1 VSLTPLARRRA
12 RGTGCERRA
21 AGWRVPAVRLSRPC
35 SLNSSSAGNVPP
47 LAPSVRGA
55 PLASYGL
62 VAHFPSYSPV
72 VVVVVVA
79 HVFEQRLTRLAYVL
93 VRVCLRD
100 VCLPSACR
108 PRACLR
114 RPRRC
119 ASSSRRSCS
128 IGSSWARR
136 PSTMRCVTAALTSQ
150 RLCTSSTDSEARW
163 AHTWMRSSSWRLCP
177 ILTPRR
183 STTWER
189 ACPTSSPRCAPRSRR
204 LVTFGAWSGR

>member
-1 VSLTPLARRRA
+1 MDGHRLSPVDVSGRTYMGSPDARRALRSSCDRRLQPLARGRFL
-12 RGTGCERRA
+12 RGGTA
-21 AGWRVPAVRLSRPC
+21 AALSPPPPAVATL
-35 SLNSSSAGNVPP
+35 PP
-47 LAPSVRGA
+47 LA
-55 PLASYGL
+55 
-62 VAHFPSYSPV
+62 SPY
-72 VVVVVVA
+72 
-79 HVFEQRLTRLAYVL
+79 HL

-150 RLCTSSTDSEARW
+150 RLCTSSTDLEARW

>member
-1 VSLTPLARRRA
+1 VPHWDTPVRQYRAKPPPASRRRRCRCA
-12 RGTGCERRA
+12 RSRCCGAPRLRFLRSG
-21 AGWRVPAVRLSRPC
+21 VPATSP
-35 SLNSSSAGNVPP
+35 SSPPPAVATLPP
-47 LAPSVRGA
+47 LA
-55 PLASYGL
+55 
-62 VAHFPSYSPV
+62 SPY
-72 VVVVVVA
+72 
-79 HVFEQRLTRLAYVL
+79 HL